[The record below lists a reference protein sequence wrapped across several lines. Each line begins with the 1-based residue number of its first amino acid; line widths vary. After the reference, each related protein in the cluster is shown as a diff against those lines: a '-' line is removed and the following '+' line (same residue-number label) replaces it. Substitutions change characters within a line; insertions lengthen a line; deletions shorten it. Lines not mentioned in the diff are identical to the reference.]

1 MSHTTVE
8 DRIHQLEQR
17 LKQVEHAPA
26 SQKDKPFFEN
36 ISRSHQGKV
45 RFFGWAI
52 STFALLGLITGVNQ
66 DIPLVGLFFTSA
78 LLIGLILIA
87 AAGGLIAHSDSYTEL
102 AQEHRA
108 GKKLRAHAVHNEP
121 RTKAGQ
127 SWSAIPSEHWI
138 LAGGFLILAGL
149 VGWTLLTSTADPL
162 LHTMPIAL
170 FLVLFGVVATTRR
183 RQTTALATIIG
194 LTALLFVAPEPLTA
208 LMAALAG
215 FAVIWIAAWE
225 QHDFDILSW
234 SGFGLTLVA
243 FGQAYWNSGAL
254 SEPEI
259 VAVVAA
265 ALMGLML
272 AVLPF
277 APARRDL
284 DRRDSSRALIT
295 LTPLATLTVLTSAGP
310 YTPLENLLGGLMVV
324 ALGYAAMAY
333 VGWLSQGRLSY
344 AKYFLVATLGALLL
358 FVYLLLDTTSVT
370 LIWFILG
377 VVIAAVGFSLPSYTA
392 RLLGLGLLAIAVL
405 HYIFTMLGVSQVA
418 GPLFLRDRVWVGVVI
433 AMFLPALALW
443 YQQAPLKGI
452 ERRLVPVIANTLSAT
467 GFLILFAV
475 AYLDLVSPYQPLAW
489 LIISAA
495 AVGFGRYTGIKLL
508 VQGGCALIVISL
520 LQLITSDIFN
530 TALDNRV
537 LFLLGLS
544 LFLIAL
550 GFILPMR
557 TNRRA

>member
-1 MSHTTVE
+1 
-8 DRIHQLEQR
+8 
-17 LKQVEHAPA
+17 
-26 SQKDKPFFEN
+26 
-36 ISRSHQGKV
+36 
-45 RFFGWAI
+45 
-52 STFALLGLITGVNQ
+52 
-66 DIPLVGLFFTSA
+66 
-78 LLIGLILIA
+78 
-87 AAGGLIAHSDSYTEL
+87 
-102 AQEHRA
+102 
-108 GKKLRAHAVHNEP
+108 
-121 RTKAGQ
+121 
-127 SWSAIPSEHWI
+127 
-138 LAGGFLILAGL
+138 
-149 VGWTLLTSTADPL
+149 
-162 LHTMPIAL
+162 
-170 FLVLFGVVATTRR
+170 
-183 RQTTALATIIG
+183 
-194 LTALLFVAPEPLTA
+194 
-208 LMAALAG
+208 
-215 FAVIWIAAWE
+215 
-225 QHDFDILSW
+225 
-234 SGFGLTLVA
+234 
-243 FGQAYWNSGAL
+243 
-254 SEPEI
+254 
-259 VAVVAA
+259 
-265 ALMGLML
+265 
-272 AVLPF
+272 
-277 APARRDL
+277 
-284 DRRDSSRALIT
+284 
-295 LTPLATLTVLTSAGP
+295 
-310 YTPLENLLGGLMVV
+310 
-324 ALGYAAMAY
+324 
-333 VGWLSQGRLSY
+333 